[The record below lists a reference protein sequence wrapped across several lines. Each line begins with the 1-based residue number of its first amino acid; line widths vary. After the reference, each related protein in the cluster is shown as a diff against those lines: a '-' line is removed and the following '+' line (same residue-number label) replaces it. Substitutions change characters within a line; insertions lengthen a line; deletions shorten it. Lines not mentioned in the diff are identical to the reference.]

1 MMRQARLSPTSKRAA
16 CPSTSVAMVLA
27 DITHGFID
35 VRVEILDCGPA
46 NLAGLGGRP
55 EGWAGP
61 RVLGREGLRC
71 DRASGPPRT
80 PPRRAPTP
88 ARRGHR
94 RRAHARGA

>member
-1 MMRQARLSPTSKRAA
+1 MMRQARLSPTSKRAG

-35 VRVEILDCGPA
+35 ARAEILDCQPA

-55 EGWAGP
+55 EGVWAGP

-71 DRASGPPRT
+71 DRASGLRRT

-88 ARRGHR
+88 TRRGHR
-94 RRAHARGA
+94 RRAHAR